1 MADENGTTAV
11 DETKPNGEG
20 ETTEVDWE
28 SKYNELKKHSR
39 EWERK
44 AKANK
49 DAADE
54 LARLK
59 ESQLSETD
67 RLKQQLAE
75 ATARADSLQAERDH
89 AAWVA
94 DAARETGVPA
104 DVLAMVGAT
113 DGDDLLEK
121 AKSIALHLKRE
132 EPKTAVPTV
141 LGDSTHPDHKGM
153 PKGAK
158 ADFIEFMD
166 KLR

>member
-11 DETKPNGEG
+11 DETEPNGEG
-20 ETTEVDWE
+20 KPAEVDWE

-59 ESQLSETD
+59 ESQLSETE
-67 RLKQQLAE
+67 RLQKQLAE
-75 ATARADSLQAERDH
+75 ATARVDSLQAERDH

-104 DVLAMVGAT
+104 DVLALVGAT

-121 AKSIALHLKRE
+121 AKSIASHLERE

>member
-20 ETTEVDWE
+20 EPAEVDWE

-67 RLKQQLAE
+67 KLKQQLAE
-75 ATARADSLQAERDH
+75 ATARADGLQA
-89 AAWVA
+89 
-94 DAARETGVPA
+94 
-104 DVLAMVGAT
+104 
-113 DGDDLLEK
+113 
-121 AKSIALHLKRE
+121 
-132 EPKTAVPTV
+132 
-141 LGDSTHPDHKGM
+141 
-153 PKGAK
+153 
-158 ADFIEFMD
+158 
-166 KLR
+166 